1 MLGEASCLASIES
14 RVNPPLV
21 SVIGV
26 VLGWVVT
33 LLVLFRSFR
42 VLSREWLLVAPR
54 INMEDIRAL
63 LHEIED
69 DLPVDVVNQVLDL
82 LKHNGI
88 QVRPCMCSIV
98 SGIVYFLYLP

>member
-1 MLGEASCLASIES
+1 M
-14 RVNPPLV
+14 

-33 LLVLFRSFR
+33 LLVHVRSFR
-42 VLSREWLLVAPR
+42 VLSREWLLAAPR

-88 QVRPCMCSIV
+88 QVRPCVCRLV
-98 SGIVYFLYLP
+98 SGIVCFLHLEF